1 MLIDDLVVSDPSEPY
16 RMFTSR
22 AEHRLLLRH
31 DNADRRLTP
40 RALELGIV
48 GASRREHFEGKWA
61 RFERAHA
68 ELGDRL
74 DPEARAAGGPRRT
87 LLDRLRRVQD
97 GGAQAVLRLA
107 PELQSLGLSADE
119 WSSLEADVQYEG
131 YARRQQDWVDRA
143 ADREQRGVPEDFDF
157 RAVRGLRSEAVEA
170 LSEARPQ
177 TLGAAGRLSG
187 VTPADLAL
195 LEISLERQAR
205 GVARPAR

>member
-1 MLIDDLVVSDPSEPY
+1 MLVDDLVVSDPSEPY

-31 DNADRRLTP
+31 DNADRRLTA
-40 RALELGIV
+40 RAIELGIV
-48 GASRREHFEGKWA
+48 DAARREQFEAKRA
-61 RFERAHA
+61 RFESARTA
-68 ELGDRL
+68 LGDRL

-107 PELQSLGLSADE
+107 PDLQELGMSADE

-131 YARRQQDWVDRA
+131 YARRQQDWVERA
-143 ADREQRGVPEDFDF
+143 ADREQRSVPEDFDF
-157 RAVRGLRSEAVEA
+157 RAVRGLRSEAIET
-170 LSEARPQ
+170 LTEARPQ
-177 TLGAAGRLSG
+177 TLGSAGRLAG

-195 LEISLERQAR
+195 LEIALERQAR
-205 GVARPAR
+205 AAAHPAR